1 MSNVRGSAYLLAVIT
16 ALAFGI
22 SLVWRP
28 APPPKYEG
36 LANVRVPE
44 KLAGYESRGDDAIED
59 NVRAALSAADL
70 VSRTY
75 LNNSGQPV
83 QFTMIGGTDR
93 SALHDPRS
101 CLVGAGWR
109 IEDDHTETLPDTGVK
124 ARVCRIV
131 QDSTKN
137 AYEVV
142 YLYVVNKEII
152 TEVTQI
158 RFRMLLSA
166 LVGQKGT
173 PAVFVRFMRPL
184 QSGADADAASRAQF
198 LDFTSQMW
206 NTLEP
211 GIVKEARAQN
221 T

>member
-1 MSNVRGSAYLLAVIT
+1 MSNVRWSAYLLALFT
-16 ALAFGI
+16 AAAFGI

-28 APPPKYEG
+28 APPPKYTG

-44 KLAGYESRGDDAIED
+44 TVAGFQSRGED
-59 NVRAALSAADL
+59 EISATVRAALSAADL

-75 LNNSGQPV
+75 MKNGQIV

-109 IEDDHTETLPDTGVK
+109 IENDHTEAIPGTGLN

-131 QDSTKN
+131 QDTTKD

-142 YLYVVNKEII
+142 YLYVVNNEII

-166 LVGQKGT
+166 LIGRKGT

-184 QSGADADAASRAQF
+184 ETGIEADAASRAQF
-198 LDFTSQMW
+198 LDFAAQMW
-206 NTLEP
+206 KSVGTDVVQ
-211 GIVKEARAQN
+211 GKD